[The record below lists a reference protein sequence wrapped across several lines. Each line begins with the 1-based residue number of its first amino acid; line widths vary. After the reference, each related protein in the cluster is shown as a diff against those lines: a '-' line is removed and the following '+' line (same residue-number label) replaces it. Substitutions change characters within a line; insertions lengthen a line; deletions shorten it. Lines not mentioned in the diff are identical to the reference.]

1 MLKFLKRSKK
11 ISRTDAWTF
20 GLILAFGAVGTLAS
34 LVLSIDEI
42 QVLKNPDA
50 VLNCS
55 LNIVL
60 NCSTVMQTWQASL
73 LGFPNMFIGLMAFP
87 VIMTVGVIGLSGIKL
102 RWFYNATNLGLAIC
116 AIFAYWLFFSS
127 VYTIGTLCPWCL
139 TVTFSS
145 TILIGA
151 ITYYNLHENNF
162 GLSKSINARVQKF
175 LKKGYLQLIV
185 AAWIVLLISLV
196 FIKFGDSLFA

>member
-1 MLKFLKRSKK
+1 MLKFLKRPKK
-11 ISRTDAWTF
+11 LSRADTWTF

-34 LVLSIDEI
+34 LILSIDEI
-42 QVLKNPDA
+42 NVLKNPDA
-50 VLNCS
+50 VLSCS
-55 LNIVL
+55 FNIVL

-87 VIMTVGVIGLSGIKL
+87 VIMTVGIIGLSGVKL
-102 RWFYNATNLGLAIC
+102 RWFYNAANLGLAVC

-145 TILIGA
+145 TMLFAA

-175 LKKGYLQLIV
+175 LQKGYLQLIV
-185 AAWIVLLISLV
+185 AAWIVAMIGLV
-196 FIKFGDSLFA
+196 VIKFGESLFA